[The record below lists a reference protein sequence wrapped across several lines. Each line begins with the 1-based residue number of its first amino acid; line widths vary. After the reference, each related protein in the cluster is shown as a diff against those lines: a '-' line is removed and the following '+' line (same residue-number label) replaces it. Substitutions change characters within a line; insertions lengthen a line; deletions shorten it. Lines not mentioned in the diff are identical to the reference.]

1 MNKDIRKLLSQKA
14 VTGEQVGQALIRDMV
29 HLCFDAYA
37 APDEPPEPLLT
48 EEEKHRL
55 VAMLA
60 DPQDVRVYGQY
71 RSVQAYLSSYQLVFS
86 SVSESVES
94 AFARIYSSLVT
105 VRDAEQIY
113 AEFVEEGVS
122 PELSAMKSLRDM
134 GFSGVF
140 GQLYE
145 GMRNTMDQFYQSLRM
160 CVAHERGLE
169 IVAARI
175 QVPELLLY
183 EQMTRPPYG
192 RLNLLLSAK
201 SMLKDTLRRVG
212 RPEED
217 AKLLDLLLPDTTQ
230 EELEPD
236 RANLQKAVKL
246 LQEDLTAV
254 EEPMAL
260 MMLICGNG
268 RDRR

>member
-1 MNKDIRKLLSQKA
+1 
-14 VTGEQVGQALIRDMV
+14 
-29 HLCFDAYA
+29 
-37 APDEPPEPLLT
+37 
-48 EEEKHRL
+48 
-55 VAMLA
+55 
-60 DPQDVRVYGQY
+60 
-71 RSVQAYLSSYQLVFS
+71 
-86 SVSESVES
+86 
-94 AFARIYSSLVT
+94 
-105 VRDAEQIY
+105 
-113 AEFVEEGVS
+113 
-122 PELSAMKSLRDM
+122 MKSLRDM

-192 RLNLLLSAK
+192 RLKLLLSAK

-217 AKLLDLLLPDTTQ
+217 AKLLDILLPDTTQ

>member
-1 MNKDIRKLLSQKA
+1 MNKDIRKLLSQKV

-175 QVPELLLY
+175 QVPGAAALRADDAPALRPAESAA
-183 EQMTRPPYG
+183 ERQVRCSRTRCGGWAAPRRTRSCWTSCCRTPRRRSWSRTG
-192 RLNLLLSAK
+192 RTFK
-201 SMLKDTLRRVG
+201 RR
-212 RPEED
+212 
-217 AKLLDLLLPDTTQ
+217 
-230 EELEPD
+230 
-236 RANLQKAVKL
+236 
-246 LQEDLTAV
+246 
-254 EEPMAL
+254 
-260 MMLICGNG
+260 
-268 RDRR
+268 